1 MPAGGGPSA
10 LRRPL
15 AAPERRR
22 KVDRRSEECRL
33 TPRDSRLAAE
43 LPRSSAGVDV
53 SGSAVASS
61 TQAAAKP
68 VATQS
73 ARKSWETE
81 QLP

>member
-43 LPRSSAGVDV
+43 LPRSSATPSYEARRAGRGTD
-53 SGSAVASS
+53 AL
-61 TQAAAKP
+61 AAKH
-68 VATQS
+68 VGAIG
-73 ARKSWETE
+73 EG
-81 QLP
+81 